1 MALVQGS
8 SLMSAF
14 ILPVYNE
21 SGVIAETLKS
31 LLRQVE
37 DDDEVIVISNGCK
50 DETEAIARSFEP
62 RITVINTPTPSKINA
77 LNLGDQCARSYP
89 RIYMDADI
97 RYADGTLGMIK
108 QALAAGPYLALSTDP
123 LLDFG
128 RSSWAVKAYYDIWL
142 AMPFCQGGLIGA
154 GVYALSEEGR
164 KRFDHFP
171 DVIADDGF
179 VRALFKEHERGK
191 LIGAKSTMRA
201 PATLYWLMKIKV
213 RSRMGQIQ
221 LANMYPELIKNEHKN
236 HFRGILSTLINP
248 FNWPKAIVYL
258 YVAIM
263 SRILARRRLV
273 NIAAYQWEKDDSA
286 RES

>member
-1 MALVQGS
+1 
-8 SLMSAF
+8 MSAI
-14 ILPVYNE
+14 ILPAHNE
-21 SGVIAETLKS
+21 SGVIAKTLES

-37 DDDEVIVISNGCK
+37 EDDEVIVISNGCK
-50 DETEAIARSFEP
+50 DETEAIARGFEP
-62 RITVINTPTPSKINA
+62 RITVINTTTPSKVNA

-97 RYADGTLGMIK
+97 RLADGALGAIK
-108 QALAAGPYLALSTDP
+108 KTLAASQYLAVSPDP
-123 LLDFG
+123 SMDFSG
-128 RSSWAVKAYYDIWL
+128 SSWAVKAYYDIWL
-142 AMPFCQGGLIGA
+142 SMPFCQNGMMGA
-154 GVYALSEEGR
+154 GVYALSEKGR

-191 LIGAKSTMRA
+191 VIGAKSIVRA

-213 RSRMGQIQ
+213 RSRMGQMQ

-236 HFRGILSTLINP
+236 HSGGILSTLINP

-258 YVAIM
+258 YVSVM

-273 NIAAYQWEKDDSA
+273 NIAAYQWEKDISS
-286 RES
+286 RHQ

>member
-1 MALVQGS
+1 
-8 SLMSAF
+8 MSTI
-14 ILPVYNE
+14 ILPAHNE
-21 SGVIAETLKS
+21 STVIAKTLES

-37 DDDEVIVISNGCK
+37 DGDEIIVVSNGCT

-62 RITVINTPTPSKINA
+62 RITVINTPIPSKVNA
-77 LNLGDQCARSYP
+77 LNLGDQCARTYP

-97 RYADGTLGMIK
+97 TLADGALGVIK
-108 QALAAGPYLALSTDP
+108 QTLASGQYLAVAPDP
-123 LLDFG
+123 IMDLG
-128 RSSWAVKAYYDIWL
+128 GSSWAVKAYYDIWL
-142 AMPFCQGGLIGA
+142 SMPFCQSGMIGA

-191 LIGAKSTMRA
+191 AIGAKSIVRA

-213 RSRMGQIQ
+213 RSRMGQMQ
-221 LANMYPELIKNEHKN
+221 LANRYPELIKNEQKN
-236 HFRGILSTLINP
+236 HSGGILSTLRYP
-248 FNWPKAIVYL
+248 FNWPKVIVYL
-258 YVAIM
+258 YISVM

-273 NIAAYQWEKDDSA
+273 NIAAYQWEKDISS
-286 RES
+286 RHQSR